1 MRKRYL
7 LTALLA
13 LFIVACGQQN
23 KDSDADTTA
32 THTKTGQDD
41 AFIEIADRY
50 MDLLLKEDPV
60 SATLLGFH
68 AYDNQL
74 TDVSE
79 ASLMKSAETA
89 KSYIKELN
97 SLDESG
103 LSDVNRID
111 RLILLNYL
119 KSSVFSIEELKEWQ
133 WNPISYNVGNAIY
146 PLIARDFAPLDER
159 LTALQGRLKAI
170 PAYLEQAKANLK
182 NPPRVHTETAMIQNS
197 GNIGMLEGEVRRLAG
212 EVPRLAESLNG
223 DIDAAVVALTA
234 YGAWLEEEL
243 LPASNGDFR
252 LGKDLYSKKLAFT
265 LDSDFTK
272 EQILE
277 SAQKDLKATQ
287 AALYET
293 ASRLHQEL
301 FGSAAPAD
309 QKEAIRKVL
318 DKLAEEHPTN
328 DTIVPFA
335 EKRTK
340 EITDF
345 VREKDIITVPDE
357 PVKLIVM
364 PEFQR
369 GVAVAY
375 CDSPGPFE
383 KGGET
388 FYAISPTPEDWSDE
402 RRESFFREYNN
413 YMLDNLTIHEAMPG
427 HYLQLAHSNK
437 FEAPTKI
444 RAVFGSGVF
453 IEGWATY
460 AEQVMVEVGFGGDG
474 VKMQQLKMRLRLLIN
489 AIIDQKIHTEGM
501 TEDEAMAMMMEEGF
515 QEEGEA
521 AGKWRRACLT
531 STQLSTY
538 YVGNMEINR
547 IRDRYRAA
555 HGDDADMK
563 IMHDAMLS
571 FGSPAPRYVIQLL
584 GL

>member
-1 MRKRYL
+1 MRKSYL

-159 LTALQGRLKAI
+159 MTSLQGRLKAI

-182 NPPRVHTETAMIQNS
+182 NPPRVHTETAMIQNT

-212 EVPRLAESLNG
+212 EVPDMTESLNA
-223 DIDAAVVALTA
+223 DIDAAIVALTA
-234 YGAWLEEEL
+234 YGSWLEEEL
-243 LPASNGDFR
+243 LPASTGDFR

-293 ASRLHQEL
+293 ASRLHQEF
-301 FGSAAPAD
+301 FGSEAPAD